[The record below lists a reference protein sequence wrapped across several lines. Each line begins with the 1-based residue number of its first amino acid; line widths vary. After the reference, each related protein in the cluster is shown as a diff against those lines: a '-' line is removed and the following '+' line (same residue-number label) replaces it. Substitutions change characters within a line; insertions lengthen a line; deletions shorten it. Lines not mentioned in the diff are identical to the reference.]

1 MSYSNSRD
9 NVFIDTDKRIFYIQD
24 GIDNE
29 TISKI
34 NYWLLWL
41 LEEDEANEQSQK
53 DYKRKPIKLY
63 INSNGGYV
71 ADMWSLVDIILNSK
85 TQIDTYCTGYAYS
98 CGLLIFL
105 SGKNR
110 YITKHTSMM
119 YHQVSAYLSGTYQ
132 NVQEKINDF
141 DIGQKQ
147 VEEYVIER
155 TKFKQD
161 KLDEIRERKLDYKM
175 FCDELLELGVA
186 TEVIESF

>member
-9 NVFIDTDKRIFYIQD
+9 NVLINTDKRIFYIQD

-41 LEEDEANEQSQK
+41 LEEDETKEQSQK
-53 DYKRKPIKLY
+53 NYERKPIKLY

-71 ADMWSLVDIILNSK
+71 QDMWSLVDIILNSK
-85 TQIDTYCTGYAYS
+85 TQIDTYCTGYAHS
-98 CGLLIFL
+98 CGLFIFL

-110 YITKHTSMM
+110 YITKHTLMM
-119 YHQVSAYLSGTYQ
+119 YHQISNYLNGTYQ
-132 NVQEKINDF
+132 KIKESF
-141 DIGQKQ
+141 DNLSISQKQ
-147 VEEYVIER
+147 AEEYMIER
-155 TKFKQD
+155 TNFTQD
-161 KLDEIRERKLDYKM
+161 KLTEIREKKLDYMM

-186 TEVIESF
+186 TGIIENF

>member
-53 DYKRKPIKLY
+53 DYKRKSIKLY

-98 CGLLIFL
+98 RGLLIFL